1 MVRGAAMARILI
13 SEADRDVRRLLTVL
27 VRRLG
32 HEPVV
37 LDEDVDAPPR
47 GDLLLVDPSSAP
59 TLERARR
66 VRELQPD
73 VPVIC
78 MNCVDDDGRFLL
90 DGPFDYLPKPFT
102 VDEMRDRLQD
112 ALVSR

>member
-1 MVRGAAMARILI
+1 MATILI

-37 LDEDVDAPPR
+37 LDEDVEVPPR
-47 GDLLLVDPSSAP
+47 GDLLLVDPSSTGP
-59 TLERARR
+59 RERARA
-66 VRELQPD
+66 VRAAQPD

-78 MNCVDDDGRFLL
+78 MNCVDEHGRFLL

-102 VDEMRDRLQD
+102 VEQMRDRLAH
-112 ALVSR
+112 ALRSPV

>member
-1 MVRGAAMARILI
+1 MARILI

-37 LDEDVDAPPR
+37 LDEDGDAPPR
-47 GDLLLVDPSSAP
+47 GDLLLVDPSSAKAR
-59 TLERARR
+59 ERARA
-66 VRELQPD
+66 VRAAQPD
-73 VPVIC
+73 LPVIC
-78 MNCVDDDGRFLL
+78 MNCIDEQGRFLL

-102 VDEMRDRLQD
+102 IEQMRDRVSQ
-112 ALVSR
+112 ALGSPL